1 MQTIL
6 TVAKRFSGHVPTH
19 MAADFEHILNR
30 IGGGDARCKIE
41 KIIEVDGN
49 PRMFFEVSI
58 SPRRPFELRMRFTS
72 AGWLHMEVAATRD
85 GAALFFGLADILLQ
99 VGIDVW
105 EGVTPQNMRTF
116 ADGLETT

>member
-6 TVAKRFSGHVPTH
+6 TVAKRFSEHVPTH

-41 KIIEVDGN
+41 KIIETDGN

-99 VGIDVW
+99 VGVDIW
-105 EGVTPQNMRTF
+105 EGVTPQNMRTL

>member
-30 IGGGDARCKIE
+30 IAGGDARCKIE

-99 VGIDVW
+99 VGVDIW
-105 EGVTPQNMRTF
+105 EGVTPQNMRTL
-116 ADGLETT
+116 AEGLETT